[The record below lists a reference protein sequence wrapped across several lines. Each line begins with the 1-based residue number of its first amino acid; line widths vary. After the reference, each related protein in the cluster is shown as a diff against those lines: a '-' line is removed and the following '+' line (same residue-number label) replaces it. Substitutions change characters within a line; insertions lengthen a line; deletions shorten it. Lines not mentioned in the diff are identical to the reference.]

1 MLILGDYLPLATF
14 RRMQVFS
21 EAYSKMNSNCT
32 FTVKPHP
39 VCPVSKRDYE
49 DVEFNIIDSPLVSVL
64 DQYDFVYTSNI
75 TFAAVDAYSAG
86 LPVISFLDGE
96 TLNMSPL
103 RGRRNVFFVSNASEL
118 IEVFESV
125 KKLSADDL
133 DSFFNLEEDIPRW
146 NALIDSMIKQQG
158 EL

>member
-1 MLILGDYLPLATF
+1 M
-14 RRMQVFS
+14 
-21 EAYSKMNSNCT
+21 
-32 FTVKPHP
+32 
-39 VCPVSKRDYE
+39 
-49 DVEFNIIDSPLVSVL
+49 
-64 DQYDFVYTSNI
+64 
-75 TFAAVDAYSAG
+75 
-86 LPVISFLDGE
+86 ISFLDGE